1 EEETEINTILFKMED
16 VIQER
21 RKTGDKGL
29 FHLPGVLSRLLLVLT
44 STSSAHLNPPSV
56 VEATKKKSNKMQ
68 HLYRKLC
75 DIDKELSLLDPSSF
89 QKPNSY
95 SQALQQVQSMK
106 GLIEVQLFPPS
117 HAKEDEPTHNK

>member
-16 VIQER
+16 VIQESAKLNENTETKQR
-21 RKTGDKGL
+21 SL
-29 FHLPGVLSRLLLVLT
+29 
-44 STSSAHLNPPSV
+44 SAHLNPPSV

-68 HLYRKLC
+68 HFYRKLC
-75 DIDKELSLLDPSSF
+75 DIDKELSLLGPSSF

-95 SQALQQVQSMK
+95 SQALQQVQKMK
-106 GLIEVQLFPPS
+106 GLIEGQLFPPS